1 MTAELWMLR
10 LTTSMLVVAWTVLRP
25 MEQWLHHHKFEMVV
39 AKDTKL
45 DLMPYHVDCEPNEW
59 PILQIGDG
67 EIFETYNKVYGENAE
82 SYNQTWSELDK
93 AYDQIDDAMNET
105 YNQNMWD
112 DDFDMDS
119 LIDA

>member
-1 MTAELWMLR
+1 MLR